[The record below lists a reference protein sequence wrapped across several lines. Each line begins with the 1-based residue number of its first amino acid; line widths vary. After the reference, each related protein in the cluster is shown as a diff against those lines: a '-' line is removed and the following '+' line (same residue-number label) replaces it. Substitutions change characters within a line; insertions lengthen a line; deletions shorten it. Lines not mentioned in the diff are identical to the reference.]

1 MKKFTN
7 DINTIYS
14 DNDLTRLLDNAPTE
28 GESTLTEDL
37 LIQHENGDRSCLNW
51 DLRGKGYIIVNQ
63 NEKCNSYISDAELL
77 ASAYRELETNK
88 YKKY

>member
-7 DINTIYS
+7 DVNTIYS

-51 DLRGKGYIIVNQ
+51 DLRGKGYTIVDQNQ
-63 NEKCNSYISDAELL
+63 TYNNISDEELL
-77 ASAYRELETNK
+77 ADAYRQLES
-88 YKKY
+88 KKYNKI